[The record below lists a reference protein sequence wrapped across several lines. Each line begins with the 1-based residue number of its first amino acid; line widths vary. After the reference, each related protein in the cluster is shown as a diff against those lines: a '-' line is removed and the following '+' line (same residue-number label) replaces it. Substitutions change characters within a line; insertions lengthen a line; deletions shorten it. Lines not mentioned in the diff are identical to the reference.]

1 MCQDTEI
8 SSLRMFQFCLEQ
20 EIFEFKSTLFYLK
33 TKHFFSPK
41 EVIYSFH
48 HFNYKSDRTP
58 TENQA
63 RPGRNIW
70 VNFKVINHNLISP
83 KYKDML
89 MG

>member
-8 SSLRMFQFCLEQ
+8 SGLRMFQFCLEQ

-63 RPGRNIW
+63 RPGSKEHLGELQGYKSQS
-70 VNFKVINHNLISP
+70 NFSQI
-83 KYKDML
+83 
-89 MG
+89 